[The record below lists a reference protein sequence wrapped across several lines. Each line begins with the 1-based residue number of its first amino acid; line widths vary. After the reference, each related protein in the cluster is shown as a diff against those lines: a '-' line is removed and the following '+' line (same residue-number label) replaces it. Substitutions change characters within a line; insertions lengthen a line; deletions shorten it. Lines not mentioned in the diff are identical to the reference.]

1 MSFNNFY
8 FMRDDLTI
16 FIIKEKLIFYNL
28 RSRLIENDKYLLYQL
43 NSNFEI
49 IKNIKP
55 INVSP
60 EELIFYKNKI
70 FNNIDDVKFF
80 LNDNIY
86 LTSYINDLM
95 IEC

>member
-1 MSFNNFY
+1 
-8 FMRDDLTI
+8 MRDDLTI

>member
-1 MSFNNFY
+1 MTFNNLF

-16 FIIKEKLIFYNL
+16 FLIKKLIFYNL
-28 RSRLIENDKYLLYQL
+28 RNRLIENDEYFLYQL

-55 INVSP
+55 INVSS

-70 FNNIDDVKFF
+70 FNNIDDIKNY
-80 LNDNIY
+80 LNDDIY
-86 LTSYINDLM
+86 LTSYINDIL